1 MLLLGTGDKTARVLE
16 AASRGPFLLIADD
29 ATAAA
34 CADQFPGAAL

>member
-1 MLLLGTGDKTARVLE
+1 MLLLGTGDQTALFLV
-16 AASRGPFLLIADD
+16 AATRGPVHLIADD